1 MPLRRRL
8 TRAAVST
15 AAATAVLAIASPA
28 WASSVV
34 PLNPAHAGATAG
46 KFQQECKDPKF
57 GTRPTDQ
64 DGWHF
69 VLPTNRA
76 GDFQSLTLTFKDAAG
91 ASVTVTVPNPADPYT
106 DFLSANGGGDK
117 QVKHAYLFTPAGWTL
132 TGGKALVSGEGERF
146 NLSHT
151 CAGTGATASPTPT
164 PTTGSP
170 TPTPTTG
177 SPTPTASATSTPTGS
192 VPPSESATPSQSVTP
207 SESVSPS
214 ESGAA
219 GGPATTPAGAGGG
232 DNGGSLPLTGVA
244 VTSLAL
250 GGVALIGGGAL
261 LMMRRRRDRIT
272 FTS

>member
-8 TRAAVST
+8 TRAAVCT

-28 WASSVV
+28 WASSIV

-46 KFQQECKDPKF
+46 TFQQECRDPKF
-57 GTRPTDQ
+57 GTRPTNQ

-69 VLPTNRA
+69 VLPTKGA
-76 GDFQSLTLTFKDAAG
+76 GDFQSLTLTFKDNAG
-91 ASVTVTVPNPADPYT
+91 VPVTVTVPDPADPYT

-117 QVKHAYLFTPAGWTL
+117 QVKHAYLFTPTGWTL
-132 TGGKALVSGEGERF
+132 TGGSTLVSGEGDKF

-151 CAGTGATASPTPT
+151 CAGTGTTESPTPTPTTPTTESPTPT

-170 TPTPTTG
+170 APTTGLPTPTT
-177 SPTPTASATSTPTGS
+177 PAPTG
-192 VPPSESATPSQSVTP
+192 
-207 SESVSPS
+207 SVSPS
-214 ESGAA
+214 ESAA
-219 GGPATTPAGAGGG
+219 PGGSTSTPESGAGGG
-232 DNGGSLPLTGVA
+232 DNGASLPLTGAA
-244 VTSLAL
+244 VTSMTL
-250 GGVALIGGGAL
+250 GGVALIGGGTL

>member
-8 TRAAVST
+8 MRSAVCT

-28 WASSVV
+28 WASSIV
-34 PLNPAHAGATAG
+34 PLNRAHIGKTAGA
-46 KFQQECKDPKF
+46 FQQECQDPKF
-57 GTRPTDQ
+57 GTRPADQ

-69 VLPTNRA
+69 VLPTKQS
-76 GDFQSLTLTFKDAAG
+76 GDFQTLSLTFKDTAG
-91 ASVTVTVPNPADPYT
+91 VTVTVTVPNPADPYT

-117 QVKHAYLFTPAGWTL
+117 QVKHAYLFTPTGWTL
-132 TGGKALVSGEGERF
+132 TGGSALVSGEGERF

-151 CAGTGATASPTPT
+151 CAGTTATASPTPT
-164 PTTGSP
+164 PTPTTPTTESP
-170 TPTPTTG
+170 TPTPTATTPATTT
-177 SPTPTASATSTPTGS
+177 PTPTTPTSTPTGS
-192 VPPSESATPSQSVTP
+192 VSPSESAAPGGSTS
-207 SESVSPS
+207 
-214 ESGAA
+214 AA
-219 GGPATTPAGAGGG
+219 AGAGGG

-244 VTSLAL
+244 VTTYAL

>member
-8 TRAAVST
+8 TRAAVRT
-15 AAATAVLAIASPA
+15 ATVTAVLAIASPA
-28 WASSVV
+28 WASSIV

-46 KFQQECKDPKF
+46 TFQQECQDPKF
-57 GTRPTDQ
+57 GTRPTNQ

-69 VLPTNRA
+69 VLPTRRA
-76 GDFQSLTLTFKDAAG
+76 GDFQSLTLTFKDTSG
-91 ASVTVTVPNPADPYT
+91 VSVTVTVPNATDPYT

-132 TGGKALVSGEGERF
+132 TGGSAQVSGEGDKF

-151 CAGTGATASPTPT
+151 CAGAGTTASPTPT
-164 PTTGSP
+164 TPTTPITETPTPAPTTDSPTPTTPTPTTPTPTTP
-170 TPTPTTG
+170 TPTPTG
-177 SPTPTASATSTPTGS
+177 SLS
-192 VPPSESATPSQSVTP
+192 P
-207 SESVSPS
+207 SESVAP
-214 ESGAA
+214 
-219 GGPATTPAGAGGG
+219 GGSASTPGGAGGG

-244 VTSLAL
+244 VTSIAL

>member
-1 MPLRRRL
+1 MPLRRSL
-8 TRAAVST
+8 TRAAVRT

-28 WASSVV
+28 WASSIV

-46 KFQQECKDPKF
+46 TFQQECQDPRF
-57 GTRPTDQ
+57 GTRPTNQ

-69 VLPTNRA
+69 VLPTKRA
-76 GDFQSLTLTFKDAAG
+76 GDFQSLTLTFKDTAG
-91 ASVTVTVPNPADPYT
+91 VSVTVTVPNPADPYT

-132 TGGKALVSGEGERF
+132 TGGSAQVSGEGDKF

-164 PTTGSP
+164 TPITGSP
-170 TPTPTTG
+170 TPTTD
-177 SPTPTASATSTPTGS
+177 SPTPTVPATSTPTTGATSTPTTPVTSTPTGS
-192 VPPSESATPSQSVTP
+192 V
-207 SESVSPS
+207 SPS
-214 ESGAA
+214 ESTAP
-219 GGPATTPAGAGGG
+219 GGSASTPGGAGGG

-244 VTSLAL
+244 VTSFAL

>member
-15 AAATAVLAIASPA
+15 AAATAVLAIASPV

-34 PLNPAHAGATAG
+34 PLNPAHSGATAG
-46 KFQQECKDPKF
+46 TFQQECQDPKF
-57 GTRPTDQ
+57 GTRPTNQ

-69 VLPTNRA
+69 VLPTKRA
-76 GDFQSLTLTFKDAAG
+76 GDFQSLTLTFKDRAG
-91 ASVTVTVPNPADPYT
+91 VSVTVTVPNPADPYT

-132 TGGKALVSGEGERF
+132 TGGSALVSGEGERF

-151 CAGTGATASPTPT
+151 CAGAGTTASPTPTPTTESPTPT

-170 TPTPTTG
+170 TPT
-177 SPTPTASATSTPTGS
+177 TPATSTPTGS
-192 VPPSESATPSQSVTP
+192 VPPSESVPPSG
-207 SESVSPS
+207 SP
-214 ESGAA
+214 AA
-219 GGPATTPAGAGGG
+219 GGSASTPGGAGGG

-261 LMMRRRRDRIT
+261 LMTRRRRDRIT

>member
-8 TRAAVST
+8 TRAAVRT
-15 AAATAVLAIASPA
+15 ATVTAVLAIASPA
-28 WASSVV
+28 WASSIV

-46 KFQQECKDPKF
+46 TFQQECQDPKF
-57 GTRPTDQ
+57 GTRPTNQ

-69 VLPTNRA
+69 VLPTRRA
-76 GDFQSLTLTFKDAAG
+76 GDFQSLTLTFKDTSG
-91 ASVTVTVPNPADPYT
+91 VSVTVTVPNPTDPYT

-132 TGGKALVSGEGERF
+132 TGGSAQVSGEGDKF

-151 CAGTGATASPTPT
+151 CAGAGTTASPTPT
-164 PTTGSP
+164 TPITETP
-170 TPTPTTG
+170 TPTPTPAPTTD
-177 SPTPTASATSTPTGS
+177 SPTPTTPTPTTPVTSTPTGS
-192 VPPSESATPSQSVTP
+192 LSP
-207 SESVSPS
+207 SESVAP
-214 ESGAA
+214 
-219 GGPATTPAGAGGG
+219 GGSASTPGGAGGG

-244 VTSLAL
+244 VTSIAL

>member
-8 TRAAVST
+8 TRAAVRT
-15 AAATAVLAIASPA
+15 ATVTAVLAIASPA
-28 WASSVV
+28 WASSIV
-34 PLNPAHAGATAG
+34 PLNPAHASATAG
-46 KFQQECKDPKF
+46 TFQQECQDPKF
-57 GTRPTDQ
+57 GTRPTNQ

-69 VLPTNRA
+69 VLPTKRA
-76 GDFQSLTLTFKDAAG
+76 GDFQSLTLTFKDTSG
-91 ASVTVTVPNPADPYT
+91 VSVTVTVPNPTDPYT

-132 TGGKALVSGEGERF
+132 TGGSALVSGEGDKF

-164 PTTGSP
+164 TPITETPTPTPITETPTP
-170 TPTPTTG
+170 TPTPTT
-177 SPTPTASATSTPTGS
+177 PTPTTPVTSTPTGS
-192 VPPSESATPSQSVTP
+192 VSP
-207 SESVSPS
+207 SESVAP
-214 ESGAA
+214 
-219 GGPATTPAGAGGG
+219 GGSASTPGGAGGG

-244 VTSLAL
+244 VTSIAL

>member
-8 TRAAVST
+8 TRAAVRT
-15 AAATAVLAIASPA
+15 ATVTAVLAIASPA
-28 WASSVV
+28 WASSIV

-46 KFQQECKDPKF
+46 TFQQECQDPKF
-57 GTRPTDQ
+57 GTRPTNQ

-69 VLPTNRA
+69 VLPTRRA
-76 GDFQSLTLTFKDAAG
+76 GDFQSLTLTFKDTSG
-91 ASVTVTVPNPADPYT
+91 VSVTVPNPTDPYT

-132 TGGKALVSGEGERF
+132 TGGSAQVSGEGDKF

-151 CAGTGATASPTPT
+151 CAGAGTTASPTPT
-164 PTTGSP
+164 TPTTPITETPTPAPTTDSP
-170 TPTPTTG
+170 TPTTPTPTT
-177 SPTPTASATSTPTGS
+177 PVTSTPTGS
-192 VPPSESATPSQSVTP
+192 LSP
-207 SESVSPS
+207 SESVAP
-214 ESGAA
+214 
-219 GGPATTPAGAGGG
+219 GGSASTPGGAGGG

-244 VTSLAL
+244 VTSIAL